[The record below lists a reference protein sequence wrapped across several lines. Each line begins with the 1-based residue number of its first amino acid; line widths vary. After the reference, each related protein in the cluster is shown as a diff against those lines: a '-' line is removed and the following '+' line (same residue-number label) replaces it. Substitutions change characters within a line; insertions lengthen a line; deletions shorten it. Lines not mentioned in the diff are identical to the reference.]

1 MAVIDFSTTPPDSYA
16 YSTQRI
22 GLKASLSSGDI
33 TVPVRYESLS
43 RITAVPGPGC
53 EMRVYVSSSPWSDI
67 RADAAA
73 GLLTY
78 AAFTGAGPTG
88 ASNWMAWPEGNAN
101 GGVTSI
107 TTSHPDNYLGDAAI
121 IAVAIGGAG
130 VLEVSR

>member
-1 MAVIDFSTTPPDSYA
+1 MAVIDFVSTEPGSY
-16 YSTQRI
+16 SGQRI

-33 TVPVRYESLS
+33 TVPLRYESLS

-53 EMRVYVSSSPWSDI
+53 EMRVYVSSSRWSDI
-67 RADAAA
+67 QADAAA

-88 ASNWMAWPEGNAN
+88 ASNWMAWPEGNAS
-101 GGVTSI
+101 GGVTII
-107 TTSHPDNYLGDAAI
+107 TSSHPDNYDGDSAV

>member
-78 AAFTGAGPTG
+78 AAFTGAGPNG
-88 ASNWMAWPEGNAN
+88 VSNWMAWPEGNAS
-101 GGVTSI
+101 GGVTVMTS
-107 TTSHPDNYLGDAAI
+107 SHPDNYEGDSAI

>member
-43 RITAVPGPGC
+43 RITAVPGSGC
-53 EMRVYVSSSPWSDI
+53 EMRVFVSSSRWSDI
-67 RADAAA
+67 RADAEA

-78 AAFTGAGPTG
+78 AAFTGAGPNG
-88 ASNWMAWPEGNAN
+88 VSNWMAWPEGNAN
-101 GGVTSI
+101 GGVTVI
-107 TTSHPDNYLGDAAI
+107 TSSHPDNYEGSSAV